1 MDFLGIGPL
10 ELLVILVIALIVVG
24 PERLPEVARSIGKV
38 VRYLTNVSSMVTSDW
53 QREIAAELDVDEKK
67 LRQMLTDPLAAAKS
81 ELTGAGSDLAA
92 AGSDIQRA
100 LTSPV
105 SQPTETMGEAAAP
118 PVTPASP
125 ASPPELE
132 ASDDDAGHSD
142 IDSAPSPSLTVP
154 ADASG
159 EPGSSPAT
167 PPSTD
172 SSPEP
177 NSLNDGVDHDNI

>member
-10 ELLVILVIALIVVG
+10 ELLVILIIALIVVG

-38 VRYLTNVSSMVTSDW
+38 VRYLTNVSRMVTSDW
-53 QREIAAELDVDEKK
+53 QREIAAELDVDEKE

-81 ELTGAGSDLAA
+81 ELTAAGSDLAA

-105 SQPTETMGEAAAP
+105 PQPTETMGEAAAP
-118 PVTPASP
+118 PA
-125 ASPPELE
+125 ASPPEPE
-132 ASDDDAGHSD
+132 ISDDDVDHSD

-154 ADASG
+154 ADARG
-159 EPGSSPAT
+159 DPGSSPPT
-167 PPSTD
+167 PTSAE

-177 NSLNDGVDHDNI
+177 NSLNGGVDHGDI

>member
-1 MDFLGIGPL
+1 MDFLGVGPL

-38 VRYLTNVSSMVTSDW
+38 VRYLTSVSSIVTSDW
-53 QREIAAELDVDEKK
+53 QREIAAELDVDEKE

-81 ELTGAGSDLAA
+81 ELTAAGSDLAA

-100 LTSPV
+100 LTSPI
-105 SQPTETMGEAAAP
+105 SQPTETMGEAAAS
-118 PVTPASP
+118 ASP
-125 ASPPELE
+125 ASPPEPE

-154 ADASG
+154 ADARG
-159 EPGSSPAT
+159 ELGSSPAT
-167 PPSTD
+167 PPSTE

-177 NSLNDGVDHDNI
+177 NSLNDGVDHDDI

>member
-10 ELLVILVIALIVVG
+10 ELLVILIIALIVVG

-53 QREIAAELDVDEKK
+53 QREIAAELDVDEKE

-81 ELTGAGSDLAA
+81 ELTAAGSDLAA
-92 AGSDIQRA
+92 VGSDIQRA

-105 SQPTETMGEAAAP
+105 PQPTETMGEVAAP
-118 PVTPASP
+118 PAAP
-125 ASPPELE
+125 ASPPEPE
-132 ASDDDAGHSD
+132 ISDDDIDHSD

-154 ADASG
+154 ADGGG
-159 EPGSSPAT
+159 EPGSSPPT
-167 PPSTD
+167 PASAE

-177 NSLNDGVDHDNI
+177 NSLNDDDNDHDEI

>member
-38 VRYLTNVSSMVTSDW
+38 VRYLTNVSKMVTSDW
-53 QREIAAELDVDEKK
+53 QREIAAELDVDEKE

-81 ELTGAGSDLAA
+81 ELTAAGSDLAA

-100 LTSPV
+100 LTSPI

-118 PVTPASP
+118 PAAPASP
-125 ASPPELE
+125 ASPPEPE
-132 ASDDDAGHSD
+132 ISDDDVDRSD

-154 ADASG
+154 ADARG
-159 EPGSSPAT
+159 EPGSSPAAPT
-167 PPSTD
+167 LAE

-177 NSLNDGVDHDNI
+177 NSLNDDVDHDDI

>member
-1 MDFLGIGPL
+1 MEFLGIGPL
-10 ELLVILVIALIVVG
+10 ELLVILIIALIVVG

-53 QREIAAELDVDEKK
+53 QREIAAELDVDEKE

-81 ELTGAGSDLAA
+81 ELTAAGSDLAA
-92 AGSDIQRA
+92 AGSEFQRA

-105 SQPTETMGEAAAP
+105 PQPTETMGEPAAP
-118 PVTPASP
+118 PE
-125 ASPPELE
+125 PEI
-132 ASDDDAGHSD
+132 SDDDVDRSD
-142 IDSAPSPSLTVP
+142 IVSAPSPSLSVP
-154 ADASG
+154 ADARG

-167 PPSTD
+167 PASAE

-177 NSLNDGVDHDNI
+177 NSLKDDDDHGDI

>member
-10 ELLVILVIALIVVG
+10 ELLVILIIALIVVG

-38 VRYLTNVSSMVTSDW
+38 VRYLTNVSRMVTSDW
-53 QREIAAELDVDEKK
+53 QREIAAELDVDEKE

-81 ELTGAGSDLAA
+81 ELTAAGSDLAA

-105 SQPTETMGEAAAP
+105 PQPTETMGEAAAP
-118 PVTPASP
+118 PPSP
-125 ASPPELE
+125 SEPEI
-132 ASDDDAGHSD
+132 SDDDVDHSD
-142 IDSAPSPSLTVP
+142 VDSAPSPSLTVP
-154 ADASG
+154 ADATG
-159 EPGSSPAT
+159 EPGSSPPKPTSAE
-167 PPSTD
+167 

-177 NSLNDGVDHDNI
+177 NSLKDGVDHGDI

>member
-10 ELLVILVIALIVVG
+10 ELLVILIIALIVVG
-24 PERLPEVARSIGKV
+24 PERLPEVARSIGKI
-38 VRYLTNVSSMVTSDW
+38 VRYLTNVSRMVTSDW
-53 QREIAAELDVDEKK
+53 QREIAAELDVDEKE

-81 ELTGAGSDLAA
+81 ELTAAGSDLAA

-105 SQPTETMGEAAAP
+105 PQPAETMGEAVAP
-118 PVTPASP
+118 PAAP
-125 ASPPELE
+125 ASPPEPDI
-132 ASDDDAGHSD
+132 SDDDVDHSE
-142 IDSAPSPSLTVP
+142 IDSAPSPSLSVP

-159 EPGSSPAT
+159 EPGSSSAT
-167 PPSTD
+167 PPSTE

-177 NSLNDGVDHDNI
+177 NSLKDGVDHGDI

>member
-105 SQPTETMGEAAAP
+105 SQPTETMGEPA
-118 PVTPASP
+118 TPASP
-125 ASPPELE
+125 ASPPEPE

-154 ADASG
+154 ADARG

-177 NSLNDGVDHDNI
+177 NSLNDGVDHDDI

>member
-10 ELLVILVIALIVVG
+10 ELLVILIIALIVVG

-38 VRYLTNVSSMVTSDW
+38 VRYLTNVSRMVTSDW
-53 QREIAAELDVDEKK
+53 QREIAAELDVDEKE

-81 ELTGAGSDLAA
+81 ELTAAGSDLAA

-105 SQPTETMGEAAAP
+105 PQPTETMGEAAAP
-118 PVTPASP
+118 PASP
-125 ASPPELE
+125 SEPEI
-132 ASDDDAGHSD
+132 SDDDVDPSD
-142 IDSAPSPSLTVP
+142 VDSAPSPSPTVP

-159 EPGSSPAT
+159 EPGSSSAT
-167 PPSTD
+167 PPSTE

-177 NSLNDGVDHDNI
+177 NSLKDGVDHGDI

>member
-10 ELLVILVIALIVVG
+10 ELLVILIIALIVVG

-38 VRYLTNVSSMVTSDW
+38 VRYLTNVSSIVTSDW
-53 QREIAAELDVDEKK
+53 QREIAAELDMDEKE
-67 LRQMLTDPLAAAKS
+67 LRQVLTDPLAAAKS
-81 ELTGAGSDLAA
+81 ELTAAGSELTAAGSDLAA

-105 SQPTETMGEAAAP
+105 AQPTETMGEPAAP
-118 PVTPASP
+118 PE
-125 ASPPELE
+125 PEIP
-132 ASDDDAGHSD
+132 DDDVDHSD
-142 IDSAPSPSLTVP
+142 IVSAPSPSLSVP
-154 ADASG
+154 ADARG

-167 PPSTD
+167 PASAE

-177 NSLNDGVDHDNI
+177 NSLKDDDDHGDI

>member
-38 VRYLTNVSSMVTSDW
+38 VRYVTNVSSLVTSDW
-53 QREIAAELDVDEKK
+53 QREIASELDVDEKE

-81 ELTGAGSDLAA
+81 ELTAAGSDLAA

-105 SQPTETMGEAAAP
+105 SRPTETMGEAAAP
-118 PVTPASP
+118 PATPASP
-125 ASPPELE
+125 ASPPEAE

-154 ADASG
+154 ADARG

-167 PPSTD
+167 LPSTE

-177 NSLNDGVDHDNI
+177 NSLNDGVDHDDI